1 MCKRRPAFWQTE
13 LSEFF
18 MLYGIFHIF
27 RKHVNILQNFFTALH
42 IVHRGICHTQPFGGR
57 GSHFLTGGGEVGNII
72 GNNIRGIKDFLDI
85 FFCRMDIFHQA
96 FNGFTDIAEFLPCIL
111 NQFVLLF
118 YGSN

>member
-27 RKHVNILQNFFTALH
+27 RKHVNILQNFL
-42 IVHRGICHTQPFGGR
+42 QPFIL
-57 GSHFLTGGGEVGNII
+57 STVESA
-72 GNNIRGIKDFLDI
+72 IRSPSVEEAATSSPVAERWVILSEITFVASRI
-85 FFCRMDIFHQA
+85 FWIFFFCRMDIFHQA

>member
-1 MCKRRPAFWQTE
+1 MADRVIRVLCALRNLSYLLQACKYSPE
-13 LSEFF
+13 L
-18 MLYGIFHIF
+18 
-27 RKHVNILQNFFTALH
+27 FTALH

-96 FNGFTDIAEFLPCIL
+96 FNGFTDIAEFLPCIF